1 MYICLILSIYYST
14 SIVKIVP
21 EGAEM
26 RWNMARGQ
34 RKAVEEKI
42 AEKEEVISA
51 LKIRLK
57 SEQAELDALYR
68 EKREKDLEGL
78 NQIIAE
84 SGLDVNE
91 AADILREYIQSHTQQ
106 SA

>member
-1 MYICLILSIYYST
+1 
-14 SIVKIVP
+14 
-21 EGAEM
+21 
-26 RWNMARGQ
+26 MARGQ

-42 AEKEEVISA
+42 AEKEELVSA
-51 LKIRLK
+51 LKTRLK

-84 SGLDVNE
+84 SGLDLNE
-91 AADILREYIQSHTQQ
+91 AADILRGYIQEHAQQ